1 MIFRKSSA
9 LTTGLALSLAL
20 FVNQNAHAAG
30 VEVTV
35 SLSQQNA
42 LGEGD
47 SSYSL
52 FLNGSPLA
60 DGPQIV
66 SLSLGDVLRAEVSA
80 SASTDTQSGTAS
92 HDQDVRFDISLADV
106 LDGAVIQTTFSGTAN
121 SAPDTAQGGAGSTID
136 CFFTSDGCSAP
147 GLPGSISFNSGVQS
161 STLSIAPNAITIN
174 NVTTETGN
182 VGGPES
188 LVDLVTTLDLDRS
201 GGDPVAAASL
211 RAVALAIFDAS
222 TSGSGSLEL
231 TVTEVRGGIVPV
243 PAAAWLFGSA
253 LGLLGWLRTRQAG

>member
-1 MIFRKSSA
+1 MIFRKSSL
-9 LTTGLALSLAL
+9 LTAGLALCIAL
-20 FVNQNAHAAG
+20 FVNDNAHAAG
-30 VEVTV
+30 VEVSV

-42 LGEGD
+42 LGDGA
-47 SSYSL
+47 SSYLL

-60 DGPQIV
+60 AGPQVV

-80 SASTDTQSGTAS
+80 SAATDTQSGTAS
-92 HDQDVRFDISLADV
+92 HDQDVKFDIRLADV
-106 LDGAVIQTTFSGTAN
+106 FDGAVIQTTLNATAN
-121 SAPDTAQGGAGSTID
+121 SAPDTAQGFAGSTID
-136 CFFTSDGCSAP
+136 CFFTSTGCSAP

-161 STLSIAPNAITIN
+161 STLSIAPNAIMVN

-201 GGDPVAAASL
+201 GGDPVASTNL
-211 RAVALAIFDAS
+211 RAVALAIFNAS

-231 TVTEVRGGIVPV
+231 TVTEVRGGVVPV

-253 LGLLGWLRTRQAG
+253 LGLLGWLRTRKAR